1 MNLYADQGV
10 GNKLKVGG
18 GSTSETSTIFQF
30 LRNLTKKDYSH
41 TQEQH
46 IYQKLKAFINLQ
58 VNFP

>member
-30 LRNLTKKDYSH
+30 LRNLKLTKKDYSH

-46 IYQKLKAFINLQ
+46 IY
-58 VNFP
+58 

>member
-30 LRNLTKKDYSH
+30 LRNLIDKKKIIH
-41 TQEQH
+41 TRKNN
-46 IYQKLKAFINLQ
+46 IYIKN
-58 VNFP
+58 

>member
-30 LRNLTKKDYSH
+30 LRNLTKKIIH
-41 TQEQH
+41 TRKNN
-46 IYQKLKAFINLQ
+46 IYIKN
-58 VNFP
+58 

>member
-18 GSTSETSTIFQF
+18 GSTSETFQF

-46 IYQKLKAFINLQ
+46 IY
-58 VNFP
+58 

>member
-18 GSTSETSTIFQF
+18 GSTSETSTIQF

-46 IYQKLKAFINLQ
+46 IY
-58 VNFP
+58 

>member
-30 LRNLTKKDYSH
+30 LRNLIDKKRLFTHARTTY
-41 TQEQH
+41 
-46 IYQKLKAFINLQ
+46 ILKIKSFY
-58 VNFP
+58 

>member
-30 LRNLTKKDYSH
+30 LRNLTKKKIIH
-41 TQEQH
+41 TRKNN
-46 IYQKLKAFINLQ
+46 IYIKN
-58 VNFP
+58 